1 MMRRN
6 RIGAEGSETL
16 GGLLDAQALVDVR
29 AEPLKDGLVGETR
42 CALKGQGCGYG

>member
-1 MMRRN
+1 MPAPDAITCDKLAKL
-6 RIGAEGSETL
+6 IGTPRCPL
-16 GGLLDAQALVDVR
+16 LVDVR